1 MMSFPKKFLWGG
13 ASAANQ
19 YEGGYNE
26 GGKGLACADLI
37 SGGTHTSSRKITDA
51 VNPDILY
58 PSHEAT
64 DFYHHYKEDIALFA
78 EAGFKAFR
86 MSINWSR
93 IFPNG
98 NDRQPNEEGLQF
110 YDDVFDECL
119 KYGIEPIV
127 TIAHFDV
134 PANLSKHFNGW
145 ASRELI
151 DFYFQYA
158 QVLFTRYHQKVTHW
172 VTFNE
177 INTAT
182 LSIGNFL
189 SLGIA
194 VGESDFINQ
203 PDNMQQR
210 YQALHHQFIASAR
223 VVAFAHEEYPEL
235 KIGCMISYMPRYPYT
250 CHPDDI
256 LLAKQEENMHSKF
269 CGDVQVFGK
278 YPYYAIKYFKDC
290 GFAIEFADDDLA
302 ILAKGKVD
310 FYTFSYYLTLCVS
323 ADEKVT
329 KNGHSMIGGS
339 GVNNPYLEQT
349 EWNAMI
355 DPVGLRIA
363 LNDIYDRYQLPVM
376 IVENGIGVS
385 EDRSEDGKIH
395 DSYRIQ
401 YLRKHIEQMDKAIE
415 DGVDLIGYTIWSA
428 VDIVSASTG
437 EMKKRYGIIFVDKY
451 DDGTGTLAR
460 QKKDSF
466 DWYQKIIA
474 SNGTYIYQKYNES

>member
-1 MMSFPKKFLWGG
+1 MSFPKNFLWGG

-37 SGGTHTSSRKITDA
+37 SGGSHATSRKITAGIKEDL
-51 VNPDILY
+51 LY

-86 MSINWSR
+86 MSINWTR

-98 NDRQPNEEGLQF
+98 NDQLPNEAGLQF
-110 YDDVFDECL
+110 YDNVFDECK

-134 PANLSKHFNGW
+134 PAHLSEAFNGW
-145 ASRELI
+145 ASREVI
-151 DFYFQYA
+151 DFYYHYA
-158 QVLFTRYHQKVTHW
+158 AVLFDRYQNKVKYW
-172 VTFNE
+172 ITFNE

-182 LSIGNFL
+182 LTIGNFL
-189 SLGIA
+189 SLGLN
-194 VGESDFINQ
+194 VGESEFIHQ
-203 PDNMQQR
+203 PDHMQQR
-210 YQALHHQFIASAR
+210 YQALHHQFVASAK
-223 VVAFAHEEYPEL
+223 VTALAHEKYPEL
-235 KIGCMISYMPRYPYT
+235 QIGCMISYMPRYPYT
-250 CHPDDI
+250 CHPNDV

-269 CGDVQVFGK
+269 CGDVQVTGK
-278 YPYYAIKYFKDC
+278 YPYYAKKYFADH
-290 GFAIEFADDDLA
+290 GFDIVFAEDDQE
-302 ILAKGKVD
+302 ILANGTVD
-310 FYTFSYYLTLCVS
+310 YYTFSYYLTLCVS
-323 ADEKVT
+323 ADDQVT

-339 GVNNPYLEQT
+339 GVNNPYLEQS

-363 LNDIYDRYQLPVM
+363 LNDIYDRYQLPLM

-385 EDRSEDGKIH
+385 EDVAADGKIH
-395 DSYRIQ
+395 DAYRID
-401 YLRKHIEQMDKAIE
+401 YLQKHIIEMDKAIE

-451 DDGTGTLAR
+451 DDGSGTLDR
-460 QKKDSF
+460 KKKDSF
-466 DWYQKIIA
+466 DWYQKVIEN
-474 SNGTYIYQKYNES
+474 NGANLI

>member
-1 MMSFPKKFLWGG
+1 M
-13 ASAANQ
+13 
-19 YEGGYNE
+19 
-26 GGKGLACADLI
+26 I
-37 SGGTHTSSRKITDA
+37 SGGSHTTSRKITA
-51 VNPDILY
+51 KIEEELLY

-64 DFYHHYKEDIALFA
+64 NFYHHYQEDIALFA

-86 MSINWSR
+86 MSINWTR
-93 IFPNG
+93 IFPKG
-98 NDRQPNEEGLQF
+98 NDAEPNEEGLAF
-110 YDDVFDECL
+110 YDRVFDECR

-134 PANLSKHFNGW
+134 PAYLSQEYNGW
-145 ASRELI
+145 ASREVI
-151 DFYFQYA
+151 DFYARYA
-158 QVLFTRYHQKVTHW
+158 AVLFERYHEKVNYW
-172 VTFNE
+172 ITFNE

-189 SLGIA
+189 SLGLQ
-194 VGESDFINQ
+194 VCESEFINQ
-203 PDNMQQR
+203 PDNLQQR
-210 YQALHHQFIASAR
+210 YQALHHQFVASAK
-223 VVAFAHEEYPEL
+223 VVAYGHEHYPDL

-250 CHPDDI
+250 SHPNDV

-269 CGDVQVFGK
+269 CGDVQVTGK
-278 YPYYAIKYFKDC
+278 YPYYAKKYFADH
-290 GFAIEFADDDLA
+290 GFAIEFAPEDQA
-302 ILAKGKVD
+302 ILAKGTVD
-310 FYTFSYYLTLCVS
+310 YYTFSYYLTLCVS

-363 LNDIYDRYQLPVM
+363 LNDIYDRYQLPLM

-385 EDRSEDGKIH
+385 ETLAEDGQIH
-395 DSYRIQ
+395 DDYRID
-401 YLRKHIEQMDKAIE
+401 YLEKHIAEMEKAID
-415 DGVDLIGYTIWSA
+415 DGVELIGYTIWSA

-451 DDGTGTLAR
+451 DDGTGTLDR
-460 QKKDSF
+460 KKKDSF
-466 DWYQKIIA
+466 YWYQKVIER
-474 SNGTYIYQKYNES
+474 NGL

>member
-1 MMSFPKKFLWGG
+1 MSFPKNFLWGG

-37 SGGTHTSSRKITDA
+37 SGGSHTTSRQITQG
-51 VNPDILY
+51 VKEELLY

-86 MSINWSR
+86 LSINWTR

-98 NDRQPNEEGLQF
+98 NDETPNEAGLQF
-110 YDDVFDECL
+110 YDQVFDECQ

-127 TIAHFDV
+127 TIAHFDI
-134 PANLSKHFNGW
+134 PAHLMETYNGW
-145 ASRELI
+145 ASREVI
-151 DFYFQYA
+151 DFYYRYTA
-158 QVLFTRYHQKVTHW
+158 TLFERYQNKVKYW
-172 VTFNE
+172 LTFNE

-189 SLGIA
+189 SLGLQ
-194 VGESDFINQ
+194 VGESEFINQ
-203 PDNMQQR
+203 PDNLQQR
-210 YQALHHQFIASAR
+210 YQALHHQFVASAR
-223 VVAFAHEEYPEL
+223 VTALAHEKYPDL

-250 CHPDDI
+250 CHPNDI

-269 CGDVQVFGK
+269 CGDVQVTGK
-278 YPYYAIKYFKDC
+278 YPYYAKKYFADN
-290 GFAIEFADDDLA
+290 GIEIAFAEEDVA

-310 FYTFSYYLTLCVS
+310 YYTFSYYLTLCVS
-323 ADEKVT
+323 ADDQVT

-363 LNDIYDRYQLPVM
+363 LNDIYDRYQLPMM

-385 EDRSEDGKIH
+385 EDLAADGKIH
-395 DSYRIQ
+395 DDYRID
-401 YLRKHIEQMDKAIE
+401 YLRKHIVEMEKAIE
-415 DGVDLIGYTIWSA
+415 DGVELIGYTIWSA

-437 EMKKRYGIIFVDKY
+437 EMKKRYGLIFVDKY
-451 DDGTGTLAR
+451 DDGTGSLAR

-466 DWYQKIIA
+466 YWYQQVITT
-474 SNGTYIYQKYNES
+474 NGSDLN

>member
-1 MMSFPKKFLWGG
+1 MTFPNNFLWGG

-19 YEGGYNE
+19 YEGGYNK

-37 SGGTHTSSRKITDA
+37 SGGSHTASRKIT
-51 VNPDILY
+51 NEIKEELFY

-64 DFYHHYKEDIALFA
+64 DFYDHYKEDIALFA

-86 MSINWSR
+86 MSINWTR
-93 IFPNG
+93 IFPKG
-98 NDRQPNEEGLQF
+98 NDIQPNEEGLQF
-110 YDDVFDECL
+110 YDNVFDECQ

-134 PANLSKHFNGW
+134 PAHLSRIYNGW
-145 ASRELI
+145 ASREVI
-151 DFYFQYA
+151 KFYTRYA
-158 QVLFTRYHQKVTHW
+158 TVLFERYHTKVKYW
-172 VTFNE
+172 ITFNE

-182 LSIGNFL
+182 LMIGNFL
-189 SLGIA
+189 SLGIQ
-194 VGESDFINQ
+194 VGEAEFINQ

-210 YQALHHQFIASAR
+210 YQALHHQFVASAK
-223 VVAFAHEEYPEL
+223 VVAMAHETYPEL

-250 CHPDDI
+250 CHPNDV

-269 CGDVQVFGK
+269 CGDVQVTGK
-278 YPYYAIKYFKDC
+278 YPYYAEKYFADNGFSITFAKDD
-290 GFAIEFADDDLA
+290 EK

-310 FYTFSYYLTLCVS
+310 YYTFSYYLTLCVS
-323 ADEKVT
+323 ADDQVT

-363 LNDIYDRYQLPVM
+363 LNDIYDRYQLPLM

-385 EDRSEDGKIH
+385 EEICEDGKIH
-395 DSYRIQ
+395 DHYRID
-401 YLRKHIEQMDKAIE
+401 YLQKHIVEMDKAIE

-451 DDGTGTLAR
+451 DDGTGTFAR
-460 QKKDSF
+460 KKKDSF
-466 DWYQKIIA
+466 AWYQKVIA
-474 SNGTYIYQKYNES
+474 ANGLTDSL

>member
-1 MMSFPKKFLWGG
+1 MGFPKNFLWGG

-26 GGKGLACADLI
+26 GGKGLASADLI
-37 SGGTHTSSRKITDA
+37 SGGTHETTRKITT
-51 VNPDILY
+51 DIKHDLVY

-93 IFPNG
+93 ILPNG
-98 NDRQPNEEGLQF
+98 NDEQPNEEGLQF
-110 YDDVFDECL
+110 YDNVFDECL
-119 KYGIEPIV
+119 KYNIEPIV

-134 PANLSKHFNGW
+134 PAHLMREYNGW
-145 ASRELI
+145 ANRDVI
-151 DFYFQYA
+151 DFYIHYCEIIFD
-158 QVLFTRYHQKVTHW
+158 RYQDKVKSW
-172 VTFNE
+172 ITFNE

-189 SLGIA
+189 SLGID
-194 VGESDFINQ
+194 VGEADFIDQ
-203 PDNMQQR
+203 PDNPQLR
-210 YQALHHQFIASAR
+210 YQALHHQFVASAKA
-223 VVAFAHEEYPEL
+223 VNLAHEKYPAF

-250 CHPDDI
+250 SHPNDV
-256 LLAKQEENMHSKF
+256 LLAKQEEAMHSKF

-278 YPYYAIKYFKDC
+278 YPYYAKKYFKENNINIT
-290 GFAIEFADDDLA
+290 FASEDKA
-302 ILAKGKVD
+302 ILLKGTVD
-310 FYTFSYYLTLCVS
+310 YYTFSYYLTLCVS
-323 ADEKVT
+323 ADDTVE

-355 DPVGLRIA
+355 DPIGLRIS
-363 LNDIYDRYQLPVM
+363 LNDIYDRYGLPMM

-385 EDRSEDGKIH
+385 EEMDNNHEINDQH
-395 DSYRIQ
+395 RIE
-401 YLRKHIEQMDKAIE
+401 YLEKHISQMEKAID
-415 DGVDLIGYTIWSA
+415 DGVDLFGYTIWSA

-437 EMKKRYGIIFVDKY
+437 EMKKRYGLIYVDKNN
-451 DDGTGTLAR
+451 DGSGSLKR
-460 QKKDSF
+460 YKKSSF
-466 DWYQKIIA
+466 SWYQNVIKT
-474 SNGTYIYQKYNES
+474 NGNSIKS

>member
-1 MMSFPKKFLWGG
+1 MSFPKHFLWGG

-37 SGGTHTSSRKITDA
+37 SGGSHTTSRKITA
-51 VNPDILY
+51 KIEEELLY

-64 DFYHHYKEDIALFA
+64 DFYHHYQEDIALFA

-86 MSINWSR
+86 MSINWTR
-93 IFPNG
+93 IFPKG
-98 NDRQPNEEGLQF
+98 NDAEPNEEGLAF
-110 YDDVFDECL
+110 YDRVFDECR

-134 PANLSKHFNGW
+134 PAYLSQEYNGW
-145 ASRELI
+145 ASREVI
-151 DFYFQYA
+151 DFYARYA
-158 QVLFTRYHQKVTHW
+158 AVLFERYHEKVNYW
-172 VTFNE
+172 ITFNE

-189 SLGIA
+189 SLGLQ
-194 VGESDFINQ
+194 VGESEFINQ
-203 PDNMQQR
+203 PDNLQQR
-210 YQALHHQFIASAR
+210 YQALHHQFVASAK
-223 VVAFAHEEYPEL
+223 VVAYGHEHYPDL

-250 CHPDDI
+250 SHPNDV

-269 CGDVQVFGK
+269 CGDVQVTGK
-278 YPYYAIKYFKDC
+278 YPYYAKKYFADH
-290 GFAIEFADDDLA
+290 GFTIEFAPEDQA
-302 ILAKGKVD
+302 ILAKGTVD
-310 FYTFSYYLTLCVS
+310 YYTFSYYLTLCVS

-363 LNDIYDRYQLPVM
+363 LNDIYDRYQLPLM

-385 EDRSEDGKIH
+385 ETVAEDGQIH
-395 DSYRIQ
+395 DDYRIN
-401 YLRKHIEQMDKAIE
+401 YLEKHIAEMEKAID
-415 DGVDLIGYTIWSA
+415 DGVELIGYTIWSA

-451 DDGTGTLAR
+451 DDGTGNLDR
-460 QKKDSF
+460 KKKDSF
-466 DWYQKIIA
+466 YWYQKVIER
-474 SNGTYIYQKYNES
+474 NGL

>member
-1 MMSFPKKFLWGG
+1 MSLSKHFLWGG

-37 SGGTHTSSRKITDA
+37 SGGSHTTSRKITA
-51 VNPDILY
+51 KIEEELLY

-64 DFYHHYKEDIALFA
+64 DFYHHYQEDIALFA
-78 EAGFKAFR
+78 EAGFRAFR
-86 MSINWSR
+86 MSINWTR
-93 IFPNG
+93 IFPKG
-98 NDRQPNEEGLQF
+98 NDAEPNEEGLAF
-110 YDDVFDECL
+110 YDRVFDECR

-134 PANLSKHFNGW
+134 PAYLSQEYNGW
-145 ASRELI
+145 ASRDVI
-151 DFYFQYA
+151 DFYARYA
-158 QVLFTRYHQKVTHW
+158 AVLFERYHEKVNYW
-172 VTFNE
+172 ITFNE

-189 SLGIA
+189 SLGLR
-194 VGESDFINQ
+194 VGESEFINQ
-203 PDNMQQR
+203 PDNLQQR
-210 YQALHHQFIASAR
+210 YQALHHQFVASAK
-223 VVAFAHEEYPEL
+223 VVAYGHKHYPDL

-250 CHPDDI
+250 SHPNDV

-269 CGDVQVFGK
+269 CGDVQVKGK
-278 YPYYAIKYFKDC
+278 YPYYAKKYFADH
-290 GFAIEFADDDLA
+290 GFAIEFSPEDQA
-302 ILAKGKVD
+302 ILAKGTVD
-310 FYTFSYYLTLCVS
+310 YYTFSYYLTLCVS

-363 LNDIYDRYQLPVM
+363 LNDIYDRYQLPLM
-376 IVENGIGVS
+376 IVENGIGIS
-385 EDRSEDGKIH
+385 ETVAEDGQIH
-395 DSYRIQ
+395 DDYRID
-401 YLRKHIEQMDKAIE
+401 YLEKHIAEMEKAID
-415 DGVDLIGYTIWSA
+415 DGVELIGYTIWSA

-451 DDGTGTLAR
+451 DDGKGTLDR
-460 QKKDSF
+460 KKKDSF
-466 DWYQKIIA
+466 YWYQKVIER
-474 SNGTYIYQKYNES
+474 NGL